1 MNLKR
6 LMQIPKAR
14 LLKKLLGFDEIFT
27 VALREGADGALLRE
41 AERPFMPI
49 AYSSKYWYADPITFC
64 HEGKEYLFVE
74 EYDRDTLKGQ
84 LAAAVLEPN
93 GGNVAFHTILQE
105 PYHLSYPMVFPWQ
118 DGIYMIPE
126 TSENRSINLYQAEAF
141 PYQWRLV
148 QAFDVG
154 RELVDTVVLEK
165 SDGALT
171 LLTSEVSPEN
181 PLLVRFRK
189 LVLKKDRDA
198 VSLELLPE
206 GEAAPYDLHSRT
218 AGKIFEDGGRRIL
231 PTQHST
237 AVDYGHSLCFSELT
251 DGKMKQLRILGPAD
265 VEIADIPAN
274 HRIGIHTYCCTG
286 SVEVIDVRYLKF
298 APVNQ
303 MKKMLR
309 KSR

>member
-126 TSENRSINLYQAEAF
+126 TSENKSINLYQAEAF

-231 PTQHST
+231 PTQRST

-251 DGKMKQLRILGPAD
+251 DGKMKQLRTLGPAD

-274 HRIGIHTYCCTG
+274 NRIGIHTYCCTG